1 MHREWVHLK
10 AGNFIVACVTVDQLS
25 SHYIVAH
32 GPVAP
37 TSTSTQVHKYMHN
50 NQLTSKCS
58 YSSTLNLE
66 KSRNPCSKAYSS
78 TGAFYTLATIDRE
91 ADNIINAHMVW
102 TKYAAIDV
110 YSEYEEASTAIDV
123 YSEYEEAST
132 AIDVYSEYEGA
143 STAIDVY
150 SEYEGAI
157 DGELHVYNTLLQ

>member
-1 MHREWVHLK
+1 MHQSVYRCTHTQSKYIIIIICHHMCTERRITVGIRIVLYHYNNMHREWVHLK

-37 TSTSTQVHKYMHN
+37 TSTSTQVHRYMHN

-78 TGAFYTLATIDRE
+78 TGAFYTLATIDRGRQYHQCTYGMDE
-91 ADNIINAHMVW
+91 IRCHWRVFWIW
-102 TKYAAIDV
+102 G
-110 YSEYEEASTAIDV
+110 S
-123 YSEYEEAST
+123 
-132 AIDVYSEYEGA
+132 
-143 STAIDVY
+143 
-150 SEYEGAI
+150 
-157 DGELHVYNTLLQ
+157 